1 MSWLLTAFIGASLGF
16 ILIQV
21 IYFLSFYPKK
31 PIRFSFFTWQGW
43 IPRWINH
50 NLPSAIEN
58 LLISAHVGQRIQEQL
73 LDQKTRQATDLW
85 ITTMV
90 GDYLTHTLP
99 VKWPMISMLV
109 GEKTH
114 DKIKQALSDYLLEN
128 WDKNVKS
135 LGNEHLSDNSI
146 RKHVRNFMQNS
157 DAGKWVLLIE
167 EAAGKWKL
175 RILLITIPLGAL
187 MAVLGQILFQALLL
201 V

>member
-1 MSWLLTAFIGASLGF
+1 MTWLLTAFIGAFFGF
-16 ILIQV
+16 ILVQV

-31 PIRFSFFTWQGW
+31 PIRFCFFTWQGW
-43 IPRWINH
+43 IPRWIIQ
-50 NLPSAIEN
+50 NLPSALEN
-58 LLISAHVGQRIQEQL
+58 LLISARIGQMIEERL
-73 LDQKTRQATDLW
+73 LDEKTRQATDHW
-85 ITTMV
+85 ITAQV

-99 VKWPMISMLV
+99 VKWPMISLLV

-135 LGNEHLSDNSI
+135 LGNEHLSDNAV
-146 RKHVRNFMQNS
+146 RKHVQNFMQNS

-175 RILLITIPLGAL
+175 RILLITLPLGAL
-187 MAVLGQILFQALLL
+187 MALLGKILFQALIG